1 MKTVFSNELRPE
13 QHAGQHPNAPI
24 GELPVRQADD
34 ELAVRLS
41 PSGPPAVSR
50 RAPGRRFRPGA
61 MAVAVAFGG
70 VSLLMR
76 AAVRVYFHR
85 LHVRHRERFPARGPV
100 LLVANHPAMWTD
112 VLVLDVA
119 LRRKLHFL
127 AQGDL
132 FRSRVRSAIL
142 GLHGALPLVPAP
154 EGEPARSR
162 NEATF
167 RLCRELFERGEV
179 VALFPEGVSVADRTV
194 LELKTG
200 AARLALAS
208 ANARARGGAPVV
220 VPAGIHYASRT
231 SFGSE
236 VTVNVGEPIALG
248 PHLARS
254 RRDHEAAVHAL
265 TKTMRRSLRALILD
279 LPEPAL
285 AAAVTELEPLA
296 GISAPA
302 GALEI
307 ESAQWIA
314 ARLEQLRADEPR
326 RFERIRRH
334 RRSYGRA
341 QRALGVSDG
350 ALLWRPRTPAW
361 RGRTG
366 QLAMVCVLGAIPA
379 AVGAVLH
386 AVPWAAGELVAAR
399 VAVDPARISF
409 ARIASGMVFF
419 PLNYGLLLL
428 AAMHG
433 RALPVWQ
440 WLAAVA
446 AAISLGLWTLTYR
459 RYALAFR
466 ERLRLLA
473 LDRRHP
479 RLVRRARVEQH
490 ALLRLLAEA
499 GKHEAVRTGGGR

>member
-1 MKTVFSNELRPE
+1 MLV
-13 QHAGQHPNAPI
+13 A
-24 GELPVRQADD
+24 
-34 ELAVRLS
+34 LAF
-41 PSGPPAVSR
+41 A
-50 RAPGRRFRPGA
+50 
-61 MAVAVAFGG
+61 G
-70 VSLLMR
+70 VSLLTH
-76 AAVRVYFHR
+76 AALRVYFRR

-132 FRSRVRSAIL
+132 FRSRARSAIL

-154 EGEPARSR
+154 EGETARSR
-162 NEATF
+162 NDSTF
-167 RLCRELFERGEV
+167 RLCRKLFERGEV

-194 LELKTG
+194 LQLKTG
-200 AARLALAS
+200 AARLALAGAS
-208 ANARARGGAPVV
+208 AWPRGGAPVV
-220 VPAGIHYASRT
+220 VPAGLHYASRT
-231 SFGSE
+231 RFGSE
-236 VTVNVGEPIALG
+236 VTVNVGEPIALE
-248 PHLARS
+248 PYRAQLRV
-254 RRDHEAAVHAL
+254 DPEAAVRAL
-265 TKTMRRSLRALILD
+265 TEAMRRSLRALILD
-279 LPEPAL
+279 LPEPVL

-296 GISAPA
+296 GMSAPA

-334 RRSYGRA
+334 RRRYGRA
-341 QRALGVSDG
+341 RLALGVSDG
-350 ALLWRPRTPAW
+350 ALLWKSRTLAW
-361 RGRTG
+361 RLRAG
-366 QLAMVCVLGAIPA
+366 QLAVLCGLGAIPA
-379 AVGAVLH
+379 AVGALLH
-386 AVPWAAGELVAAR
+386 AAPWAAGELVAAQ

-409 ARIASGMVFF
+409 ARIASGMLFF

-428 AAMHG
+428 VAMHG
-433 RALPVWQ
+433 WALPVWQ
-440 WLAAVA
+440 WPAALA
-446 AAISLGLWTLTYR
+446 AAIALGLWTLSYR
-459 RYALAFR
+459 RYALALG

-473 LDRRHP
+473 LEHRHP

-499 GKHEAVRTGGGR
+499 GKPGAVRTGGAT